1 MRELGMADH
10 TPMIDDYMTRELV
23 TFAPTDDIHKAIEL
37 LIGNRISGAPVV
49 DEHGCLVGILTKQD
63 CFKVVFQSSYHQDWG
78 GHVADF
84 MSPQVETLASGMN
97 VIAAAETFA
106 GSQFKSYPVLNEG
119 RLVGIV
125 SRLDILRALDDLWH

>member
-1 MRELGMADH
+1 MADQ

-23 TFAPTDDIHKAIEL
+23 TFAPADDIHKAIEL
-37 LIGNRISGAPVV
+37 LIDNRISGAPVV
-49 DEHGCLVGILTKQD
+49 DEHGCMVGILTKKD

-84 MSPQVETLASGMN
+84 MSSNVESLSSGMN
-97 VIAAAETFA
+97 VIAAAELFA
-106 GSQFKSYPVLNEG
+106 NSPFKSYPILNEG
-119 RLVGIV
+119 RLIGIV